1 MAIAIIGCGQLLR
14 KDDGLGPELIRR
26 LASLHPPLPVKLI
39 DYGTSGFSLLDDLEE
54 YDSLIVIDGL
64 MSGSTPGT
72 IFMVGG
78 EQLEKLL
85 ETGPYADLHSF
96 RWDDALKWGKW
107 LYKER
112 FPKNIKIYLVEVKE
126 VGYGIGLSEPVKE
139 AIERLV
145 EMFKKE
151 FSSGENEI
159 S

>member
-1 MAIAIIGCGQLLR
+1 MAIAIIGCGQLLI
-14 KDDGLGPELIRR
+14 KDDGLGPELIQR
-26 LASLHPPLPVKLI
+26 LASLHPSLPVKLI

-54 YDSLIVIDGL
+54 YDSLIVVDGL
-64 MSGSTPGT
+64 KSGSIPGT

-85 ETGPYADLHSF
+85 ETDPYVDLHSF
-96 RWDDALKWGKW
+96 GWDDALKWAKW

-151 FSSGENEI
+151 FSSEKTEV